1 MFAFLSPGHVGVV
14 SDPCVAE
21 QVGQP
26 LWHQDPDLFNRAP
39 QLQDANIQTRLCP
52 LNTVPVEGQFLL
64 DKEKQE
70 HQQLFYLLA
79 YSLCLLQSKP
89 CLLVVVQFYVGDSLG
104 RICRI

>member
-1 MFAFLSPGHVGVV
+1 MFALLSPGHVGVV
-14 SDPCVAE
+14 SDPRVAE

-39 QLQDANIQTRLCP
+39 QLQDANVQTRLGP

-70 HQQLFYLLA
+70 HQHLLT

-89 CLLVVVQFYVGDSLG
+89 CLLLVLQFDVGESLG
-104 RICRI
+104 